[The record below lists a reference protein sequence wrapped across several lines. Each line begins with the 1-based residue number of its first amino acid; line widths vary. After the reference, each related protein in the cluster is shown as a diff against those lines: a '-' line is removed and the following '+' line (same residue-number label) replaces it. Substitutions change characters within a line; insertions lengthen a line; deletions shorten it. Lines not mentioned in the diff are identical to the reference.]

1 MLITDQIWSRIP
13 NCYFCLDG
21 VIRIKK
27 EEPVTKLLK
36 KTILEPKG
44 PLHYHLSLFLLYIF
58 DSAAAMKVITGT
70 EYNATTLT
78 AEMGKI

>member
-1 MLITDQIWSRIP
+1 MHSQLLFLFRWCDK
-13 NCYFCLDG
+13 N
-21 VIRIKK
+21 KK
-27 EEPVTKLLK
+27 GGTSYKTFE

-44 PLHYHLSLFLLYIF
+44 PLHYHLSLVLLYIF

-70 EYNATTLT
+70 EYNTMTLT